1 MSLRGGQNRN
11 DSKNRANKMI
21 QLIDDPELRIR
32 MAEYG
37 YNRVIKE
44 LSWDYESIKL
54 KRFYNQIFQNGYPE
68 KAKTFIPRRA

>member
-1 MSLRGGQNRN
+1 
-11 DSKNRANKMI
+11 
-21 QLIDDPELRIR
+21 

-54 KRFYNQIFQNGYPE
+54 KRFYNQIFQSRYPE
-68 KAKTFIPRRA
+68 KAKTLIPRRA